1 MKLQFKRKLDF
12 IIGNFLVV
20 INLIAAKTLGF
31 ILRRNH
37 KIEKEPSTI
46 IFIKMLGLGSVFLAS
61 NAIMAVKKR
70 YPKAKF
76 ILIAGSG
83 IKPGLAPIGLFDEIL
98 EIRDA
103 NFAVLIKDSLSVFFR
118 IWKMK
123 RVWVADLEVYSKLT
137 TVFALWTCAINRFGF
152 ILNPV
157 RFRINMN
164 THNVYF
170 NQFVNV
176 EENYIRLAESMG
188 AKVTENFYLEKYLP
202 SGRSSEINY
211 PYIAI
216 NNTCSDLSLERKC
229 PDKLLADICKWIL
242 QNTSYKLALTGAPVD
257 KEKIAVFIKNNFT
270 ETELSSILNIAG
282 EYAFEKYYNFLYHEC
297 AAMLTIDSA
306 PLHIAKKLSVPTLSL
321 WGPTN
326 PVNLSKPDKRNFVYY
341 LAKHC
346 SPCVHHTETLPCRGD
361 NICMKHMEE
370 ETITTQFSKLLENIR
385 QQNEF

>member
-12 IIGNFLVV
+12 VVGNFLVA
-20 INLIAAKTLGF
+20 INLIAAKMLGF
-31 ILRRNH
+31 LLRRNH
-37 KIEKEPSTI
+37 KIDKEPSSI
-46 IFIKMLGLGSVFLAS
+46 VFIKMLGLGSVFLAS
-61 NAIMAVKKR
+61 NAILAVKKK

-83 IKPGLAPIGLFDEIL
+83 IKPGLEPIGLFDEIL
-98 EIRDA
+98 EIRDTG
-103 NFAVLIKDSLSVFFR
+103 FTILLKDSISVFFR

-123 RVWVADLEVYSKLT
+123 KVWVADLEVYSKLT
-137 TVFALWTCAINRFGF
+137 TVFSLWTCAINRFGF

-176 EENYIRLAESMG
+176 EENYIRLAETMG

-202 SGRSSEINY
+202 SGRTGEINY

-229 PDKLLADICKWIL
+229 PDKLLSAICKWIL
-242 QNTSYKLALTGAPVD
+242 QNTSYKLVFTGAPVD
-257 KEKIAVFIKNNFT
+257 REKIFQFINAHFSNAEMPRIK
-270 ETELSSILNIAG
+270 NIAG
-282 EYAFEKYYNFLYHEC
+282 ELAFEKYYDFLYHEC

-326 PVNLSKPDKRNFVYY
+326 PVNLSRSDKRNFVYY
-341 LAKHC
+341 LAKDC
-346 SPCVHHTETLPCRGD
+346 SPCVHHTETLPCGGD
-361 NICMKHMEE
+361 NICMKDMDKEI
-370 ETITTQFSKLLENIR
+370 ITSQFSKLLDNIK
-385 QQNEF
+385 

>member
-1 MKLQFKRKLDF
+1 MNLQFKRRLDF
-12 IIGNFLVV
+12 ILGNFLVA
-20 INLIAAKTLGF
+20 INLVAAKTLGF
-31 ILRRNH
+31 LLKRNH
-37 KIEKEPSTI
+37 TIEKEPSTI

-61 NAIMAVKKR
+61 NAILAVRQK

-83 IKPGLAPIGLFDEIL
+83 IKPGLEPIGLFDEIL
-98 EIRDA
+98 EIRDH
-103 NFAVLIKDSLSVFFR
+103 NFRVLLKDSMSVFFN

-123 RVWVADLEVYSKLT
+123 KVWVADLEVYSKLT
-137 TVFALWTCAINRFGF
+137 TVFALWTFAINRFGF

-164 THNVYF
+164 THNIYF

-176 EENYIRLAESMG
+176 EENYIRLVEAMG
-188 AKVTENFYLEKYLP
+188 AKVTENFYLNNYLP
-202 SGRSSEINY
+202 SGRTGEIDY
-211 PYIAI
+211 PYIAV

-229 PDKLLADICKWIL
+229 PDKLLAEICRWIL
-242 QNTSYKLALTGAPVD
+242 QNTSYQLVFTGAPVD
-257 KEKIAVFIKNNFT
+257 RPKIANFITIQFNN
-270 ETELSSILNIAG
+270 EELLRIKNIAG
-282 EYAFEKYYNFLYHEC
+282 ELAFENYYTFLYRQC

-326 PVNLSKPDKRNFVYY
+326 PVNLSKTDKRNFVYY

-346 SPCVHHTETLPCRGD
+346 SPCVHHTEILPCKGD
-361 NICMKHMEE
+361 NTCMKDMDKKI
-370 ETITTQFSKLLENIR
+370 ITSQFSQLLENIR
-385 QQNEF
+385 